1 MADSDEEGTNGRDD
15 GAGGLD
21 LTSFL
26 FGNID
31 GEGQLQEEFL
41 DESTK
46 KQLNSL
52 GNLLTGTNLNSIVRE
67 VSIEAEEASKEIEE
81 EDFDEK
87 AADAEDY
94 SDIKEMMDDDSSSDE
109 DSEDDDENGD
119 GEKVTDQTVKS
130 EESQESGEDTAS
142 APSSESG
149 SSASAS
155 KVDSDTLLTPP
166 PPLGPIPDRSPAPAP
181 ALATEAKSSSS
192 SAPTVSPLAA
202 MHAGKIQKCGSQDFL
217 SGV

>member
-87 AADAEDY
+87 AADAKDY
-94 SDIKEMMDDDSSSDE
+94 SDIKEMMDDDSSDE
-109 DSEDDDENGD
+109 DSEDDDEDVD
-119 GEKVTDQTVKS
+119 GEKGRDC
-130 EESQESGEDTAS
+130 EE
-142 APSSESG
+142 
-149 SSASAS
+149 
-155 KVDSDTLLTPP
+155 
-166 PPLGPIPDRSPAPAP
+166 
-181 ALATEAKSSSS
+181 
-192 SAPTVSPLAA
+192 
-202 MHAGKIQKCGSQDFL
+202 
-217 SGV
+217 